1 MFEECSRVREMAGH
15 MYTLAC
21 RMVVSD
27 LKADVE
33 FRKSETKMQG
43 EVDPGNVRTY
53 FLWTKPSITFSPE
66 ALYLRQ
72 PVRAA

>member
-27 LKADVE
+27 MKADVE

-43 EVDPGNVRTY
+43 EVDPGNVRTD
-53 FLWTKPSITFSPE
+53 L
-66 ALYLRQ
+66 
-72 PVRAA
+72 

>member
-1 MFEECSRVREMAGH
+1 MAGH

-27 LKADVE
+27 MKADVE

-43 EVDPGNVRTY
+43 EVDPGNVRTDL
-53 FLWTKPSITFSPE
+53 LWTKPYITLSHE
-66 ALYLRQ
+66 AFAFGG